1 MTARRYYGKY
11 RGTVAQNVDPMFR
24 GRIQCLVP
32 DVFGVTP
39 TGWAMPCFPFAGPQM
54 GAVAIPTI
62 GAGVWVEFEQG
73 DPEKPIWAGGWF
85 GNTAEVPALAQATPP
100 GVSSVVIQ
108 TLGQNTLMMSDVPGP
123 TGGILLKSM
132 TGALIS
138 INDVGITLSN
148 GRGATIAMLGNTVT
162 VNQGALVV
170 I

>member
-11 RGTVAQNVDPMFR
+11 RGTVAQNVDPMLR
-24 GRIQCLVP
+24 GRIQCMVP
-32 DVFGVTP
+32 DVFGLTP

-54 GAVAIPTI
+54 GSVAIPTI

-73 DPEKPIWAGGWF
+73 DPEKPIWVGGWF

-108 TLGQNTLMMSDVPGP
+108 TLLQNTLMMSDVPGP
-123 TGGILLKSM
+123 TGGILLKST

-148 GRGATIAMLGNTVT
+148 GRGATIAMVGNTVT